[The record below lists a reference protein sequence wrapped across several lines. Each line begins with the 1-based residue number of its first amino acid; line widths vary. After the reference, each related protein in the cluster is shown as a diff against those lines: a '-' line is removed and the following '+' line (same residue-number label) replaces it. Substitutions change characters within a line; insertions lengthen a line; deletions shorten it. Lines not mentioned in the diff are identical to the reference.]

1 MRTLLIA
8 LTLVVA
14 AGISTAS
21 PNPEIVSGDVNM
33 DGIICLDDPVMILR
47 SLFWTG
53 EPLPCIDAADA
64 NRDSQVQLDDAIHLL
79 TYLFRGTINPDCP
92 ISCPVDPYYPAGY

>member
-14 AGISTAS
+14 AGISSAS

-33 DGIICLDDPVMILR
+33 DGVICFDDPVTIIYA
-47 SLFWTG
+47 LFQTG
-53 EPLPCIDAADA
+53 EPLPCNDAADA
-64 NRDSQVQLDDAIHLL
+64 NRDGQVGLDDAIDLL
-79 TYLFRGTINPDCP
+79 TYLFRGSINPDCP
-92 ISCPVDPYYPAGY
+92 ISCPSDPYYPTGY